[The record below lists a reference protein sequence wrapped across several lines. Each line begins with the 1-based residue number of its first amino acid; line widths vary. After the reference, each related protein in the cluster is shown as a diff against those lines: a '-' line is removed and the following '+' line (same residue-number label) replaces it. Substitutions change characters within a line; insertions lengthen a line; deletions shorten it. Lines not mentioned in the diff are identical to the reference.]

1 MNNSTIF
8 VYGSELQG
16 DGVVSSDNVTLGLMM
31 CSLAALGVLLGG
43 VNLYY
48 IKTVNIFHNAF
59 GWFWASRTVGEMIV
73 EFSHATYNGP
83 VTALQPRHIPP
94 MMGMVPYVIFYIG
107 ALSSCMMHMI
117 LAVNRNIAVLVPLHY
132 GNIFSKRNNLFIVAI
147 SWIVPIVSS
156 PLLLVIPCN
165 LVGYSPQQY
174 TYIFV
179 KCHEGQERDFSYMGS
194 TINYMCLT
202 TCSFTTLV
210 DITTLIKILY
220 LRVFDLKCEHTDDL
234 TFKRTVRFFKQ
245 SGLQNV
251 FMLGSLAL
259 FVHQN
264 YKNIPKDQ
272 ISQLQ
277 KVLNLTE
284 MFSLLILHIA
294 NPLALIIFNPEV
306 RGRVFRKSTVYAT
319 QSAYITTST
328 KDTAQNSIQKQ

>member
-16 DGVVSSDNVTLGLMM
+16 DGVVSSDNMTLGLMM
-31 CSLAALGVLLGG
+31 CSFATLGVLLGA

-73 EFSHATYNGP
+73 EFTHATYNGP
-83 VTALQPRHIPP
+83 VTALQPPNIPP
-94 MMGMVPYVIFYIG
+94 MMGMVPFVIFYIG
-107 ALSSCMMHMI
+107 TLTSCMMHMVI
-117 LAVNRNIAVLVPLHY
+117 AVNRNISVFAPFHY
-132 GNIFSKRNNLFIVAI
+132 GNIFSKRNSLFIVVF
-147 SWIVPIVSS
+147 SCIVPIVTS
-156 PLLLVIPCN
+156 PLLLVLPCN
-165 LVGYSPQQY
+165 LVGYSPQQL

-194 TINYMCLT
+194 IINYTCLT

-220 LRVFDLKCEHTDDL
+220 LRVFDKNLKNDL
-234 TFKRTVRFFKQ
+234 TFERTVRFFKQ
-245 SGLQNV
+245 SAFQNV
-251 FMLGSLAL
+251 IMLICLAM

-264 YKNIPKDQ
+264 YKNMPKDQ

-294 NPLALIIFNPEV
+294 NPLALVIFNPEV
-306 RGRVFRKSTVYAT
+306 RGRLFGRSTVDTVAL
-319 QSAYITTST
+319 QSANVTGGT
-328 KDTAQNSIQKQ
+328 KDAAQNPTQK

>member
-16 DGVVSSDNVTLGLMM
+16 DGVVSSDNMTLGLMM
-31 CSLAALGVLLGG
+31 CSFATLGVLLGA

-59 GWFWASRTVGEMIV
+59 G
-73 EFSHATYNGP
+73 
-83 VTALQPRHIPP
+83 QPPNIPP
-94 MMGMVPYVIFYIG
+94 MMGMVPFVIFYI
-107 ALSSCMMHMI
+107 
-117 LAVNRNIAVLVPLHY
+117 VL
-132 GNIFSKRNNLFIVAI
+132 
-147 SWIVPIVSS
+147 
-156 PLLLVIPCN
+156 PCN
-165 LVGYSPQQY
+165 LVGYSPQQL

-194 TINYMCLT
+194 IINYTCLT

-220 LRVFDLKCEHTDDL
+220 LRVFDKNLKNDL
-234 TFKRTVRFFKQ
+234 TFERTVRFFKQ
-245 SGLQNV
+245 SAFQNV
-251 FMLGSLAL
+251 IMLICLAM

-264 YKNIPKDQ
+264 YKNMPKDQ

-294 NPLALIIFNPEV
+294 NPLALVIFNPEV
-306 RGRVFRKSTVYAT
+306 RGRLFGRSTVDTVAL
-319 QSAYITTST
+319 QSANVTGGT
-328 KDTAQNSIQKQ
+328 KDAAQNPTQK